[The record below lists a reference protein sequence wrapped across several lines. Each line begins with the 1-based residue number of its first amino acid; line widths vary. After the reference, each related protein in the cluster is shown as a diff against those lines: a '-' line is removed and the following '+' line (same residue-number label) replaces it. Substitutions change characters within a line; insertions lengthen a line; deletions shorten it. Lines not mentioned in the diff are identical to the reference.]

1 MTLET
6 IAVYWEPVIRT
17 YGFQV
22 RTGLTLVCWEPASSS
37 VWGFPGHD
45 ASLVPGA
52 ELLMAVALPTAC
64 GGLRLGLVFSGRLPE
79 AVSGLK
85 GRVQRPVE
93 LLYFQG
99 PHFGDRYGIAA
110 AALGALHRAAVP
122 VIAAGCTGA
131 SIYIVLDPGR
141 ADEAVASLS
150 DAFRVPASTA

>member
-22 RTGLTLVCWEPASSS
+22 RTGLTLVCLETGSGPG
-37 VWGFPGHD
+37 WGLSGDD
-45 ASLVPGA
+45 AGLFSGA
-52 ELLMAVALPTAC
+52 NLIMAVALPTES
-64 GGLRLGLVFSGRLPE
+64 GGLRTGLVFSGKVPE
-79 AVSGLK
+79 ASGFH
-85 GRVQRPVE
+85 GRADRPVE

-131 SIYIVLDPGR
+131 SVYIVLEPGR

-150 DAFRVPASTA
+150 DAFRVPAATA